1 MGTEESRRTISR
13 RAVLQRGGAA
23 AGAVAVMGLSGCG
36 SSAPVEG
43 APAPQP
49 GGDPGQIPG
58 LFLNET
64 ELKALDALVDRFIPE
79 DADAGAVAAGC
90 ADAINLLLS
99 AFAFDPPMVF
109 AGGPFSDRGGAAHND
124 FADFVA
130 LDRYEEMAWRL
141 KIEGSQ
147 GLPEREFNGPRKGW
161 QQIYREGLAQLDAR
175 AAESGFADFAAM
187 PGPARDL
194 LLQDTS
200 DALIAELVDVA
211 FLHTL
216 DTMYGAPEYGGN
228 RELLGWTFTGYDG
241 DVQPRGY
248 TDEQVTTPDNPG
260 LLDLLPLGKRR
271 GALPQAALLP
281 VPGVDE
287 YARIQNSFRE
297 LVAMSSGEIA
307 LGVMLNAEGRLSR
320 LRAEIAKL
328 RPGAR

>member
-1 MGTEESRRTISR
+1 MEEYGPGRISR
-13 RAVLQRGGAA
+13 RALLKQG
-23 AGAVAVMGLSGCG
+23 GAVAVLGLTGCG
-36 SSAPVEG
+36 RSAPVDGG
-43 APAPQP
+43 ARPRP
-49 GGDPGQIPG
+49 GDGPGQTPE
-58 LFLNET
+58 LYLSEA
-64 ELKALDALVDRFIPE
+64 ELKALDALVDRFVPE

-90 ADAINLLLS
+90 AHGINQLLS
-99 AFAFDPPMVF
+99 AFAYDPPRIF

-124 FADFVA
+124 FADFVP
-130 LDRYEEMAWRL
+130 LDRYEELAWRL

-175 AAESGFADFAAM
+175 AAASGFADFASM

-200 DALIAELVDVA
+200 DARIAELLDVA

-260 LLDLLPLGKRR
+260 LLDLLPLTKRR
-271 GALPQAALLP
+271 GALP
-281 VPGVDE
+281 VPSVDGH
-287 YARIQNSFRE
+287 ARIHSSFRE

>member
-1 MGTEESRRTISR
+1 MHGGISRRTLLKQGGAVGGTV
-13 RAVLQRGGAA
+13 AVL
-23 AGAVAVMGLSGCG
+23 GLSGCG
-36 SSAPVEG
+36 SSAPVDG
-43 APAPQP
+43 TPSP
-49 GGDPGQIPG
+49 GGNPEPTSAPNATV
-58 LFLNET
+58 FLSEA
-64 ELKALDALVDRFIPE
+64 ELKALDALVDRFVPA

-90 ADAINLLLS
+90 ADGINLLLS
-99 AFAFDPPMVF
+99 AFAFDPPRIF
-109 AGGPFSDRGGAAHND
+109 AGGPFSDRGGAPHND
-124 FADFVA
+124 FADFVP

-147 GLPEREFNGPRKGW
+147 GLAEREFNGPRKGW

-175 AAESGFADFAAM
+175 AAESGFTDFASM
-187 PGPARDL
+187 PAPARDL

-228 RELLGWTFTGYDG
+228 RELLGWTLTGYDG

-260 LLDLLPLGKRR
+260 LLDLLPLAKRC

-281 VPGVDE
+281 VPSVE
-287 YARIQNSFRE
+287 EHARIQQSFRE
-297 LVAMSSGEIA
+297 LLAMSSGEIA